1 MFNIY
6 ATYSILCNEWVV
18 TESIFLFMDIFCLWT
33 NFLFLF
39 VDKFYFVCGHFLFV
53 DIFCLWTNFFSFVCG
68 QIFFCLWTIFVCGQ
82 IFFCLWTIFVYG
94 QFFWTIFRTIFLD
107 NYFLFVCGKKLK
119 ILKKEI
125 LNKDKTV
132 TDIVL

>member
-53 DIFCLWTNFFSFVCG
+53 DIFCLWTNFLLFVDKFSFACG

-82 IFFCLWTIFVYG
+82 YYFFG
-94 QFFWTIFRTIFLD
+94 QFFF
-107 NYFLFVCGKKLK
+107 FLFVCGKKLK